1 MRLALLFLL
10 VFFHTVSL
18 RAETVADFCEG
29 IENTTDL
36 VECLNKY
43 NEQTRE
49 KLSESFQTNFDAL
62 SEDDARLLKNAQQS
76 WIQYR
81 NSECDWEVQNE
92 PTQSLKRVRELH
104 CLIRMTSDRQKTIDL
119 TNGDLQEQNKA
130 QGVKPRW
137 ENVLYADHADLFWQ
151 TGQSITTDLNCDG
164 QKEHTLLGVNIDDN
178 SPNKFFVAFIEST
191 NTGRPSPILLE
202 LPHSEINAEDQTQCG
217 KDITISLSASSEQ
230 AEECAMSSIQIQNG
244 ACRSYTMS
252 FIDEKFE
259 FQDVSVMDEDKE
271 EIKDQ

>member
-1 MRLALLFLL
+1 MRFTLLFLAMFL
-10 VFFHTVSL
+10 HCVSP
-18 RAETVADFCEG
+18 RAETVADFCAG

-49 KLSESFQTNFDAL
+49 KLSESFQATFDDL
-62 SEDDARLLKNAQQS
+62 SEEEAQFLKDAQQN
-76 WIQYR
+76 WIKYR

-92 PTQSLKRVRELH
+92 QTQSLKRVRELH
-104 CLIRMTSDRQKTIDL
+104 CLIRMTSDRQKIIDL
-119 TNGDLQEQNKA
+119 TNGDLDQQNEA

-137 ENVLYADHADLFWQ
+137 ENVLYTDHADLFWQ

-164 QKEHTLLGVNIDDN
+164 QKEHTLLGLSVDDD
-178 SPNKFFVAFIEST
+178 STNKFFVAFIENT

-202 LPHSEINAEDQTQCG
+202 LPSLEIDGEEQTQCG
-217 KDITISLSASSEQ
+217 KDIIIASSSPEQ
-230 AEECAMSSIQIQNG
+230 IEECSVSSINIQNG
-244 ACRSYTMS
+244 SCRSYTMS
-252 FIDEKFE
+252 YIEEKFE
-259 FQDVSVMDEDKE
+259 FRDMALIEKNKE